1 VPSGPSELPG
11 EMPVEEPLSPPIERT
26 TALRRA
32 AQHNQDGFALAAKGA
47 WYSARS
53 EFQSALEL
61 VVAAADGMEG
71 TSARSRAVREAQT
84 ALREAVDFVP
94 HSGTRS
100 GRIDVAH
107 LVAGHQSKVIEP
119 QTAGS
124 WSSVAAHEAYLAFAR
139 RRLADAGAGQRAA
152 SVALH
157 GLGKVHAA
165 MEGDDRDAVDGRK
178 KARAFYEAA
187 LEVGPDNF
195 IAVNDLAV
203 LLAEEGDLERGRA
216 ALESGLRISR
226 QPAMLQNLAVV
237 YGRMG
242 QPQAAEQLR
251 AEAASLE
258 RHAAAGTGELLPT
271 YDVRW
276 MDPRAFASTARGGAD
291 PGRTPPP
298 APMATGSFPN
308 GPLPGYASPAP
319 MQPTSANPYIN
330 SPTVTA
336 PANRQPMAAGGPAGR
351 QVPST
356 AVRPV
361 RNALVY

>member
-1 VPSGPSELPG
+1 MPG
-11 EMPVEEPLSPPIERT
+11 EEPISPPIERT

-32 AQHNQDGFALAAKGA
+32 AEQNHDGFALAAKAA
-47 WYSARS
+47 WYSARA

-61 VVAAADGMEG
+61 VVAAADAAEG
-71 TSARSRAVREAQT
+71 TSARTRAAREAQT
-84 ALREAVDFVP
+84 ALREAADFVP
-94 HSGTRS
+94 RSGTRS

-107 LVAGHQSKVIEP
+107 LVAGHQSKVIDS
-119 QTAGS
+119 QSAGS
-124 WSSVAAHEAYLAFAR
+124 WTAAAAHEAYLAFAR

-165 MEGDDRDAVDGRK
+165 MSSDDREAVDSRK
-178 KARAFYEAA
+178 KARTFYEAA

-216 ALESGLRISR
+216 ALESGLRITR
-226 QPAMLQNLAVV
+226 QPAMLQNLATV
-237 YGRMG
+237 YRRLGR
-242 QPQAAEQLR
+242 PDIAEQLR
-251 AEAASLE
+251 VEAARLE
-258 RHAAAGTGELLPT
+258 RYATANRGELLPT

-276 MDPRAFASTARGGAD
+276 LDPQAFASTARGGGDA
-291 PGRTPPP
+291 GRTPPP
-298 APMATGSFPN
+298 TAQMP
-308 GPLPGYASPAP
+308 
-319 MQPTSANPYIN
+319 PTSVQPANMNPYF
-330 SPTVTA
+330 VA
-336 PANRQPMAAGGPAGR
+336 PAAVPPAYPQPMAAGGPAAGVPVVPH
-351 QVPST
+351 VPST